1 MYISR
6 FHYLTQDIDGYSHA
20 EQAKLACENGV
31 EWLQLRVKNKQRDE
45 VIQIAKEAIAICKQH
60 KVTLIINDHVEIC
73 KTVDADGVHLG
84 KTDMPVSEARL
95 ILGKDKIIGGTAN
108 TIEDIIRLYEDGAD
122 YVGLGPY
129 RFTQTKQNL
138 SPVLGLSGYQQ
149 ILQQMHAKHINI
161 PIIAIG
167 GIQAT
172 DITPLLKLGMHGI
185 AVSSAVHFAADK
197 LDVLKGFMS
206 VFLD

>member
-6 FHYLTQDIDGYSHA
+6 FHYLTQDIEGYTHA
-20 EQAKLACENGV
+20 EQAKLACEYGV
-31 EWLQLRVKNKQRDE
+31 EWIQLRVKNKTQDE
-45 VIQIAKEAIAICKQH
+45 YLEIAKSVSEICQSTGTK
-60 KVTLIINDHVEIC
+60 LIINDAVEIC
-73 KTVDADGVHLG
+73 KTINADGVHLG
-84 KTDMPVSEARL
+84 KTDMPVSEARMF
-95 ILGKDKIIGGTAN
+95 LGKDKIIGGTAN
-108 TIEDIIRLYEDGAD
+108 TFEDIVQLYAAGAD

-149 ILQQMHAKHINI
+149 ILQQMHAAHISI

-167 GIQAT
+167 GIQAS
-172 DITPLLKLGMHGI
+172 DITPLLKLGIHGI

-197 LDVLKGFMS
+197 NEALKKFMS
-206 VFLD
+206 VF

>member
-6 FHYLTQDIDGYSHA
+6 FHYLTQDIEGYLHVK
-20 EQAKLACENGV
+20 QVRLACENGV
-31 EWLQLRVKNKQRDE
+31 DWIQLRVKNKTQDE
-45 VIQIAKEAIAICKQH
+45 YLEIAKFVSKICQSTGTK
-60 KVTLIINDHVEIC
+60 LIINDAVEIC
-73 KTVDADGVHLG
+73 KTINADGVHLG
-84 KTDMPVSEARL
+84 KTDMPVWEARL

-149 ILQQMHAKHINI
+149 ILQQIQAKHINI

-172 DITPLLKLGMHGI
+172 DITPLLKLGVHGI
-185 AVSSAVHFAADK
+185 AVSSAVHLAEDK
-197 LDVLKGFMS
+197 NQALKKFMS
-206 VFLD
+206 VFID